1 MHRHPHFDLWLHD
14 DDELRQWLGSE
25 VHRRETVHEWPLSC
39 VQRLYLADGST
50 RIYKVQ
56 APPTVEPEFYAH
68 AAGALLVPA
77 QAIAQPHGPAALLLA
92 DIAAPRL
99 CDMSRSPAEL
109 AAVGWATVTQIGTL
123 AGALPVVA
131 DLSTAA
137 KWQDYAETMVAELAA
152 LVDSGVFV
160 QVDRALVEQIAA
172 LSASPAVLG
181 AFATPVGYVHGDL
194 TGTNLFV
201 GGEGYRLIDWQRPI
215 RGPVAL
221 DVVALLD
228 SARCD
233 PGRYVAAGI
242 VQLFYL
248 LRMAWFTQCALRWFP
263 PGAATYDGAIVQL
276 AAKIAALGNGEREV
290 RQ

>member
-1 MHRHPHFDLWLHD
+1 MQRHPHFDLWLHD
-14 DDELRQWLGSE
+14 DDELRPWLGSE

-39 VQRLYLADGST
+39 VQRLHLADGST

-56 APPTVEPEFYAH
+56 APPTVEPEFYAR
-68 AAGALLVPA
+68 ATGTLLVPA

-99 CDMSRSPAEL
+99 CDLSLPPAEL
-109 AAVGWATVTQIGTL
+109 AAVGREVVMQIGTL

-137 KWQDYAETMVAELAA
+137 QWQEYAGTIVADLAS
-152 LVDSGVFV
+152 LVASGAFV
-160 QVDRALVEQIAA
+160 QVDRALVQRIAELA
-172 LSASPAVLG
+172 DAPAVLG
-181 AFATPVGYVHGDL
+181 AFATSVGYVHTDL
-194 TGTNLFV
+194 TVTNLFA
-201 GGEGYRLIDWQRPI
+201 GDDGYRLIDWQRPI

-228 SARCD
+228 SAGCD
-233 PGRYVAAGI
+233 PGAFVAAGI

-248 LRMAWFTQCALRWFP
+248 LRIAWFVQCARRWFP
-263 PGAATYDGAIVQL
+263 PGAATYDGAITQL
-276 AAKIAALGNGEREV
+276 VARIAALVE
-290 RQ
+290 